1 MLRNEDTYRAR
12 QCNGAMGA
20 ICIDLQSV
28 TPVDLLHEVAE
39 GYATLNSYFP
49 EPKPN
54 QWLDIDIGTFRP
66 NADGM
71 TIGHCHL

>member
-1 MLRNEDTYRAR
+1 ML
-12 QCNGAMGA
+12 
-20 ICIDLQSV
+20 IDLQPI
-28 TPVDLLHEVAE
+28 TLIDFIHEVAE

-54 QWLDIDIGTFRP
+54 QRLDIDIGTFRA